1 MLISQSR
8 DEISLSIFAK
18 KNVFVSD
25 RYVVTTKKKQFEDC
39 WF

>member
-1 MLISQSR
+1 MLIPQSR

-18 KNVFVSD
+18 KNVYVSAP
-25 RYVVTTKKKQFEDC
+25 YVVTTKKNQFEDC